1 MRCTDFRTKKLSPDL
16 QQKMLLIRLGDPDSL
31 RRYTASL
38 LEAAQGQGSL
48 RLVQKC
54 HRYYELAWA
63 ALPGDH
69 AQAVLDVGNA
79 VAAVITRAC
88 TCMTAPMPA

>member
-1 MRCTDFRTKKLSPDL
+1 MRCTEFTLNKLPSDL
-16 QQKMLLIRLGDPDSL
+16 QQNMLLIRTDDPNSL
-31 RRYTASL
+31 RRETVSL

-48 RLVQKC
+48 RLVQNC